1 MNYHHCMPG
10 RSEGVVGWRS
20 IKVSSDQFSASL
32 VDPLQPVLP
41 LLDLL
46 VLVLTSSALQLGFIG
61 SGRQGWL
68 LLHLLLLLLVEIH
81 IDIVV
86 HSDTV
91 IVDAILILDVAG
103 HADHHRLTVKLRR
116 HGPDV
121 GSDGRQ
127 PGTRESH

>member
-1 MNYHHCMPG
+1 M
-10 RSEGVVGWRS
+10 
-20 IKVSSDQFSASL
+20 SSDQFSASL

-46 VLVLTSSALQLGFIG
+46 VLILTSSTLQLGFIR
-61 SGRQGWL
+61 SGRQRWL
-68 LLHLLLLLLVEIH
+68 LLLLLLLLVEIH

-121 GSDGRQ
+121 GTDGSQ